1 MTEASDRVGSNI
13 LATCS
18 TCDQVVMA
26 VVEGAMIESNPEKD
40 FPTLL
45 QLARCSKCGDGV
57 LVLEEDYGNG
67 WDGDPITVW
76 PNTQRMLSW
85 LIPEPLRRQH
95 EEAHR
100 CFSVKAYTAT
110 VVMVR
115 RTLEGV
121 SIDQGV
127 TKRAPLIRMLEELKE
142 SGKIDGRL
150 LEWSQALRLLG
161 NEGAHYSD
169 KPVTQDDATDALAL
183 AEALMDYLYVYTA
196 QFEKFKQ
203 RREGNE

>member
-1 MTEASDRVGSNI
+1 MAEASDRVGINI
-13 LATCS
+13 LATCG

-26 VVEGAMIESNPEKD
+26 VVEGTLIERNQEKGL
-40 FPTLL
+40 PTLL
-45 QLARCSKCGDGV
+45 QLARCLKCGDG
-57 LVLEEDYGNG
+57 LLALEEDYGNG
-67 WDGDPITVW
+67 WDGDSVTVW
-76 PNTQRMLSW
+76 PNTQRVLSW
-85 LIPEPLRRQH
+85 LIPESLRRQH

-121 SIDQGV
+121 CINQGV
-127 TKRAPLIRMLEELKE
+127 SRRSPLMRMLEELKE

-150 LEWSQALRLLG
+150 LEWSQALRMLG

-169 KPVTQDDATDALAL
+169 KLVTQDDAADALAL
-183 AEALMDYLYVYTA
+183 AEALMDYLYVYSA
-196 QFEKFKQ
+196 QFDKFKE
-203 RREGNE
+203 RREAKG